1 MITVEQAESLAI
13 VYHQLN
19 VANDRDDTFDKARW
33 AAQLLELQQATGVK
47 LQPEWV
53 LKHVISFADWSSSV
67 ALRGYITRAIALKLE
82 SILS

>member
-1 MITVEQAESLAI
+1 MITTEQAESLAI

-19 VANDRDDTFDKARW
+19 VANDRDDTYDKARW

-53 LKHVISFADWSSSV
+53 LKHVISFAD
-67 ALRGYITRAIALKLE
+67 
-82 SILS
+82 